1 MTETLITVLFSLA
14 LIAVT
19 VIPYLRRFRAK
30 ESKARERLTQMK
42 ISGLQEASMV
52 HPQIDALQC
61 IGCAACVRACP
72 EGDVLG
78 IIDGK
83 ATLIH
88 GAKCIGHGLCAE
100 ACPVGAIELL
110 MAKPGRNADLPLLS
124 EQYETSV
131 PGIYIVGELG
141 GLGLIKNA
149 VRQGVAVIEHIATK
163 SLTQTSDCVDVAIIG
178 AGPSGFAAGLKA
190 LERGLKYVILEQND
204 IGGTVLQY
212 PRAKIVM
219 TSPVELPLWG
229 PVRLRETKKEA
240 LLELWRQ
247 VIEKTGLK
255 VTTGEKVTGIVRKD
269 GVHIVTT
276 QSGMNVKASY
286 VVLALGRRGTPRK
299 LGVPGED
306 RSKVTY
312 RLIDTSSYSNAHLLV
327 VGGGDSAIEAAVG
340 LSTQSGNTVTLSYR
354 KSEFT
359 RIKERNRKHIDD
371 ALKRNRL
378 AVLFESEVT
387 EIGENDVTI
396 KTSAGML
403 TLKNDYTF
411 IFAGGESPNDFL
423 KAVGIEIQQRQIS

>member
-1 MTETLITVLFSLA
+1 MNETLVTILISLVLV
-14 LIAVT
+14 AVT

-42 ISGLQEASMV
+42 ISGLQEATMV

-124 EQYETSV
+124 EQFETSV

-149 VRQGVAVIEHIATK
+149 VQQGVAVIEHIAAKTPA
-163 SLTQTSDCVDVAIIG
+163 SGNDCVDVVIVG

-190 LERGLKYVILEQND
+190 LERGLRYVILEQND

-229 PVRLRETKKEA
+229 PVRLRETRKEA
-240 LLELWRQ
+240 LLELWSQ
-247 VIEKTGLK
+247 VMEKTGLK
-255 VTTGEKVTGIVRKD
+255 VTTGEKVTGIVRKEN
-269 GVHIVTT
+269 VHIVTT
-276 QSGMNVKASY
+276 QSGKTFNALS

-299 LGVPGED
+299 LGVPGEE

-312 RLIDTSSYSNAHLLV
+312 RLMDTSSYCNVHLLV

-340 LSTQSGNTVTLSYR
+340 LSTQTGNTVTLSYR

-359 RIKERNRKHIDD
+359 RIKERNRKHLDD
-371 ALKRNRL
+371 AVKRNRIT
-378 AVLFESEVT
+378 VLYESEVT
-387 EIGENDVTI
+387 EIGEQDVTV
-396 KTSAGML
+396 KTPTGTLS
-403 TLKNDYTF
+403 LKNDYTF
-411 IFAGGESPNDFL
+411 IFAGGESPNEFL
-423 KAVGIEIQQRQIS
+423 KSVGIDIHQRQIS